1 MAYFLVQSLAFLI
14 ASASL
19 IFHSSATSFARGSS
33 GFGAERSAWIDRST
47 VRICKAGLHLS
58 GMKEARLFYIQ
69 ERNLEYYV
77 IY

>member
-33 GFGAERSAWIDRST
+33 GFGAERRAWIDRST

-58 GMKEARLFYIQ
+58 EMEDTKLVTINSYS
-69 ERNLEYYV
+69 
-77 IY
+77 